1 MTADTHAST
10 GVRPE
15 GSRGSRG
22 AASARRVAGVFARSR
37 LGSTAIEFAFAAP
50 VLLLFFFAMFELTR
64 MVWVQITL
72 ELAVEEAAR
81 FAIVNDGTY
90 ATDTLFKTAID
101 TETKN
106 NAFEIDKSAATLKIE
121 TTIDRSS
128 TPVYVQVEATY
139 AFKFYFNAFDVWDAT
154 AFNITAKSR
163 LPMVE

>member
-37 LGSTAIEFAFAAP
+37 RGSTAIEFAFAAP

-64 MVWVQITL
+64 MVWIQITL
-72 ELAVEEAAR
+72 ELAVEEGAR
-81 FAIVNDGTY
+81 FAIVNDTYGT
-90 ATDTLFKTAID
+90 DLLFKTAIE

-106 NAFEIDKSAATLKIE
+106 NVFEVKKTSPPLTVVV
-121 TTIDRSS
+121 TITRGPPD
-128 TPVYVQVEATY
+128 YVQVVASY
-139 AFKFYFNAFDVWDAT
+139 AFKYYFSAWGVWNVT

-163 LPMVE
+163 LPIVG